1 MFNPFS
7 PVGGKSYAEG
17 MNRYQASGDQNLI
30 KAAVAAAL
38 AFLLLFGAAIPSY
51 AEGEEAPAQEE
62 AVAPAQEEEAPAES
76 DGYVPPPEAF
86 EGLGGWAVV
95 DPTTGIVYG
104 VIVGDWDEETWEEV
118 KNTRTVDGYMGCP
131 APCALRF
138 QTRATADGN
147 VAGWHGTQ
155 TNIDADGNASQSND
169 GSVRFDE
176 RSGTFQINNQTGSG
190 ASSQQTLVPEKT
202 SRDADGNG
210 RSMDLHTGLVDIRT
224 SKEVVSGNQPATGD
238 SNRENQSATVST
250 YQENLADPTVDVNIT
265 LPGLGDGGTVLQYV
279 FGTPGNTSLEPVD
292 ELGQVTTDLISI
304 LKGLGFTKTEK
315 TVDEETGEESSS
327 EVLDDSNP
335 FVEAILNVTRGI
347 ADFLGS
353 LFGLGE
359 RTP

>member
-7 PVGGKSYAEG
+7 LVGGKSYAEG
-17 MNRYQASGDQNLI
+17 MNRYQTSGDQNLI

-62 AVAPAQEEEAPAES
+62 VATPAQEEEAPAES

-86 EGLGGWAVV
+86 EGPGGWAVV

-104 VIVGDWDEETWEEV
+104 VIVGDWDEATWEEV

-176 RSGTFQINNQTGSG
+176 RSGTFQINNQTGNG

-202 SRDADGNG
+202 SRDANGTG
-210 RSMDLHTGLVDIRT
+210 RSMDLGTGLVDIRA
-224 SKEVVSGNQPATGD
+224 SKELTSGGQTAQVD
-238 SNRENQSATVST
+238 T
-250 YQENLADPTVDVNIT
+250 YRSNLADPTTDATIA
-265 LPGLGDGGTVLQYV
+265 LPGLGSGGTVLQYV
-279 FGTPGNTSLEPVD
+279 FGSPGGNSPEPVN

-304 LKGLGFTKTEK
+304 LKGLGFTKTEE

-335 FVEAILNVTRGI
+335 FVEAILNVTKGI
-347 ADFLGS
+347 VDFLGS